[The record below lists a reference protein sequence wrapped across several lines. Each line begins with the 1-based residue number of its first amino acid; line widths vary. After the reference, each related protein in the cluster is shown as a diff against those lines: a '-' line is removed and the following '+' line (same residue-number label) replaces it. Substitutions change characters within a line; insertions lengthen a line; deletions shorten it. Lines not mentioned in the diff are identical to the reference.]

1 MEAILATPAEPPMH
15 PDAITLIGTTL
26 QTAGIWA
33 LAGLLFLM
41 SRALRLDYLR
51 TWARGWVCLAVAL
64 TALQVV
70 FRWPGTGQALQ
81 PIYHFGELAFLWYLE
96 AGLREHSELPPRAVP
111 RALVVGLGVTY
122 AVVLPLWIGEFTLGF
137 VVQAA
142 VLAAGF
148 AWMGWLLRREHRDWG
163 AGLGVWVTRAA
174 LVLLFANFTFHALA
188 LGSLRLLP
196 SLPGAYLN
204 FTSLYDLL
212 FEMLLAFGLVVL
224 ALQDA
229 SRRIQTLTRLLP
241 VCAWC
246 RKVRDDQGYWSEFES
261 WVRSQGQL
269 TITHGACPACKD
281 EVLRRFREERAAEA
295 GGATSP

>member
-1 MEAILATPAEPPMH
+1 MH

-26 QTAGIWA
+26 QTIGVWT

-41 SRALRLDYLR
+41 SRALRLDHLR
-51 TWARGWVCLAVAL
+51 SWARGWVCLAVAL
-64 TALQVV
+64 TALQIV
-70 FRWPGTGQALQ
+70 FRWPGAGQTLQ
-81 PIYHFGELAFLWYLE
+81 SVYHLGELAFLWYMDQ
-96 AGLREHSELPPRAVP
+96 GLREYSALPPRHAY
-111 RALVVGLGVTY
+111 RKLLATLGVVY
-122 AVVLPLWIGEFTLGF
+122 AVLLPLWFGEFTKAF
-137 VVQAA
+137 TVQAA
-142 VLAAGF
+142 VMASGF
-148 AWMGWLLRREHRDWG
+148 IWMSWPLRLEHRDWG
-163 AGLGVWVTRAA
+163 TGLGVGVTHAA
-174 LVLLFANFTFHALA
+174 LVLLGANFTFHALV
-188 LGSLRLLP
+188 LGSLSLHP

-269 TITHGACPACKD
+269 KITHGACPDCKD
-281 EVLRRFREERAAEA
+281 EVLRTFREERAAETR
-295 GGATSP
+295 GATPT